1 MAQTTKPKP
10 KKPAPSPELSETT
23 RAAIIKALENGDSAI
38 KIAQDL
44 RVARS
49 TVYRTKTRFHE
60 RKDMASKPRSGR
72 PSTLSDQTTRY
83 IARLARKDD
92 RPSWAAI
99 AASVDGGLSRSTVR
113 RVARGQHAQK
123 RIQQKTPKNISKK
136 AQGELSTPTVKKS
149 TKRVVR
155 GKGSETAE

>member
-1 MAQTTKPKP
+1 
-10 KKPAPSPELSETT
+10 
-23 RAAIIKALENGDSAI
+23 
-38 KIAQDL
+38 
-44 RVARS
+44 
-49 TVYRTKTRFHE
+49 
-60 RKDMASKPRSGR
+60 MASKPRSGR

>member
-1 MAQTTKPKP
+1 MTQTTKL

-23 RAAIIKALENGDSAI
+23 REAIIKALENGDLAI

-44 RVARS
+44 RVTRS
-49 TVYRTKTRFHE
+49 TVYRTKTRFQE

-113 RVARGQHAQK
+113 RVACGQYAQK
-123 RIQQKTPKNISKK
+123 RIQQKTPKKTLK
-136 AQGELSTPTVKKS
+136 RTQDEVSTPTVKKS
-149 TKRVVR
+149 TKRAVR
-155 GKGSETAE
+155 GKDPETAE

>member
-1 MAQTTKPKP
+1 MAQSTKLKR
-10 KKPAPSPELSETT
+10 PAPSTELSETT

-49 TVYRTKTRFHE
+49 TVYRTKSRFQE
-60 RKDMASKPRSGR
+60 RKGMTSKPRPGR
-72 PSTLSDQTTRY
+72 PSKLSDQTTRY

-113 RVARGQHAQK
+113 RIARIQCAQK
-123 RIQQKTPKNISKK
+123 KT
-136 AQGELSTPTVKKS
+136 L
-149 TKRVVR
+149 
-155 GKGSETAE
+155 

>member
-1 MAQTTKPKP
+1 MAQSTKP

-38 KIAQDL
+38 KIAQDV

-49 TVYRTKTRFHE
+49 TVYHTKTRFQE

-72 PSTLSDQTTRY
+72 PSKLSDQTTRY
-83 IARLARKDD
+83 IARLARKGD

-99 AASVDGGLSRSTVR
+99 AASVGGLSRSTVR
-113 RVARGQHAQK
+113 SVARGQYAQK
-123 RIQQKTPKNISKK
+123 KTPKKTQDK
-136 AQGELSTPTVKKS
+136 HSTPMVRKS
-149 TKRVVR
+149 TKRAVR
-155 GKGSETAE
+155 RNGSETAE